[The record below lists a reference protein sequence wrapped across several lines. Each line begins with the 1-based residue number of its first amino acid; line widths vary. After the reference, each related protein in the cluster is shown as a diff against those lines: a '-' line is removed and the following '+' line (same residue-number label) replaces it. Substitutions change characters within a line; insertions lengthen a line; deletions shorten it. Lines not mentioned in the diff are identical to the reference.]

1 LGVGSN
7 GDILTLAAGVP
18 SWAAATTGSNPIMS
32 GSWLYDSTTTAASPD
47 ANSFRFNQTTPAAA
61 TILRIIDGEIG
72 GLDAGDILSHV
83 GLGNQIRIYDAA
95 DPTTYTL
102 FTVAGAPSDQ
112 TGYWNIT
119 VDQVEGSATFPADT
133 TECIIQF
140 DLSAFI
146 AVGTLSGN
154 QKDMAYWDGDKWAA
168 TGSAIR
174 INQATPPVGGRF
186 NVTGASSTDTQ
197 RSVIFLNT
205 GNSTSGMWYAD
216 GPAGEAFYAQHLGSG
231 NSFVW
236 GFDNDSSETDLFGI
250 TVNNDF
256 AIYSAAT
263 FVIGEKAAAG
273 ADIGGYGQIWIR
285 NDAPNTLMFTDDAGN
300 DSVVS
305 GNTTEVDYNYS
316 SAVTSTDPGAGSLN
330 FNSVTIGSIT
340 TLYIDDLISTGQDYG
355 WALSNLADGDILT
368 IRSVTDPADYIVASI
383 NGAPTDS
390 TGFWTIALTLIHTG
404 TIFTNGDQVRISI
417 QWFSQAGGVPTQITV
432 ADSSDTTS
440 FPAFFE
446 SATGDL
452 GPKTDASNY
461 TYNATSG
468 ALTAVTFVGALTG
481 NADTATTA
489 TNATNITLADESADT
504 TCFPIFATGATGDL
518 PPKTGSNLTFNSSTG
533 DLSATSFG
541 GITEANL
548 VDKTAAESISAAW
561 TWTDSNAIILGTGS
575 DLTMQSTGL
584 DVFFDLG
591 TTSDWSLRGGSTGTE
606 VMITAVADLGVGLYH
621 NGIEQATT
629 LTSANGGLEV
639 KNQYNGPSPST
650 RVLTS
655 ADKNWGTPN
664 GMYQFDTGTTAA
676 DPGSGRLR
684 FNNATPSSVTNLYVD
699 DLSDGNDT
707 TSKDMEHLLLN
718 LADNDVIHISI
729 DADGIGTGYIFQVNG
744 TPTDN
749 TGYWTIPVTVVYDN
763 GDSLPSNSDTVVFS
777 AELLSLGGSG
787 TVTSV
792 AAGDGLD
799 FTTITT
805 TGSVTLGTPGT
816 TSTASTNAVTATSH
830 THALTTTGT
839 WDGNAV
845 TATTATGATNID
857 INATTST
864 DTTTY
869 PVLVGAASTGNQLP
883 FIDNVNLSYNASTN
897 ALTATTFVGALT
909 GNADTATSAAGWT
922 TGRTITLSGD
932 VSGTSPSWDGTGNLA
947 FSGTVVANDSHTH
960 GDSTIDG
967 LDASATTTGTFD
979 PARLR
984 GTTHGVTAASNFVE
998 YNRFGAS
1005 FDLDNLREPGQYG
1018 VGSSPVNG
1026 PTGLTFDPMWVGAS
1040 SSDVTSQLVVPRTA
1054 SRGLAWRGETSDVFT
1069 SWHYAL
1075 WSTTAPTANISA
1087 TPAEINLL
1095 DLSGLTAGW
1104 VLSADTATTASW
1116 KAPTGGGL
1124 ANIVEDVTPQ
1134 LGADL
1139 DSNTFDI
1146 DMLDNDFVTF
1156 GSSRDVAI
1164 GWDAVDLE
1172 ITGLAG
1178 GQGINFRDGPLIRI
1192 YDSTDAA
1199 YMQMNSSTTTFT
1211 MSGAGGVTDI
1221 TWTGGLTTLNAG
1233 GVDADFDAITA
1244 TSYGGITEANLL
1256 DKTATE
1262 TVSGSWTHT
1271 ATWTI
1276 ENTQPVIRL
1285 NETGVT
1291 ANEGNWRIEANVEEF
1306 LIRTDVDAENSPVT
1320 AMTITRTGTTPNG
1333 VDFNAAVTATSYG
1346 GITEANLVDKTATE
1360 TITGT
1365 WTLDGDVTTADYGT
1379 GGRVKDGLDN
1389 AQPIGFNTMPVYE
1402 IDAADT
1408 FDLAHVGMV
1417 WHKDAGGAVT
1427 FTCNNDT
1434 TIPIGAMYMVHNDD
1448 TENLTI
1454 AEGTATIEFLF
1465 PGAAPIG
1472 GNVTVEQGGIV
1483 TVYKYTDAIFWVW
1496 GAKSAVAGSTPTV
1509 ITVADESADTTC
1521 FPAFFTATTGDLGPK
1536 TGTNLTFNS
1545 STGDLSATLIAG
1557 ITAANLVDKAATEAI
1572 TGTWTLDGAV
1582 TTSDFGTGG
1591 QVKDGTDVARPIGFN
1606 TIPVYE
1612 IDAADTFDL
1621 AHNGMM
1627 WHKDA
1632 GGAVTFTC
1640 NNDATIP
1647 QGATYFV
1654 HNDDTENLTIAE
1666 GTATIEFLSPGAA
1679 PVGGNVTVE
1688 QGGIVTVYKYSD
1700 AIFWVWGSKAPEVA
1714 TQITV
1719 ADESADTTC
1728 FPMFSTAATGDI
1740 EPKTGTN
1747 LTFNSSTGS
1756 LSSTLLTTL
1765 GDHTLTGGSVFVQ
1778 DSESHW
1784 VGTGN
1789 DARFYFNAT
1798 NTLIDCTGAANNF
1811 FLRVNGSETA
1821 LLARPNAEI
1830 ELYYNGVVEF
1840 ETQDSNATDNITGA
1854 LVKHFDQSFYDVGLA
1869 VMPEVTTT
1877 GVLTIS
1883 DTHQHK
1889 TVRITS
1895 GTGAISFVSDSTMA
1909 IGSVGWI
1916 INTSGSNNT
1925 ITATTNIYWCD
1936 GAGGQTGSRTLA
1948 DGGWLTWWKQADA
1961 QYYITGVGIT

>member
-1 LGVGSN
+1 
-7 GDILTLAAGVP
+7 
-18 SWAAATTGSNPIMS
+18 
-32 GSWLYDSTTTAASPD
+32 
-47 ANSFRFNQTTPAAA
+47 
-61 TILRIIDGEIG
+61 
-72 GLDAGDILSHV
+72 
-83 GLGNQIRIYDAA
+83 
-95 DPTTYTL
+95 
-102 FTVAGAPSDQ
+102 
-112 TGYWNIT
+112 
-119 VDQVEGSATFPADT
+119 
-133 TECIIQF
+133 
-140 DLSAFI
+140 
-146 AVGTLSGN
+146 
-154 QKDMAYWDGDKWAA
+154 
-168 TGSAIR
+168 
-174 INQATPPVGGRF
+174 
-186 NVTGASSTDTQ
+186 
-197 RSVIFLNT
+197 
-205 GNSTSGMWYAD
+205 
-216 GPAGEAFYAQHLGSG
+216 
-231 NSFVW
+231 
-236 GFDNDSSETDLFGI
+236 
-250 TVNNDF
+250 
-256 AIYSAAT
+256 
-263 FVIGEKAAAG
+263 
-273 ADIGGYGQIWIR
+273 
-285 NDAPNTLMFTDDAGN
+285 MFTDDAGN

-533 DLSATSFG
+533 DLSA
-541 GITEANL
+541 
-548 VDKTAAESISAAW
+548 TAAESISAAW

-1075 WSTTAPTANISA
+1075 WSTTAPTTNISA
-1087 TPAEINLL
+1087 TPAELNLL

-1116 KAPTGGGL
+1116 KAPTAGSVAFDDLTSKTSGTG
-1124 ANIVEDVTPQ
+1124 NYTTTGDFT
-1134 LGADL
+1134 AD
-1139 DSNTFDI
+1139 NFE
-1146 DMLDNDFVTF
+1146 
-1156 GSSRDVAI
+1156 A
-1164 GWDAVDLE
+1164 
-1172 ITGLAG
+1172 TGLGPITTPGTDDAYFGGYGSLGSRGTFYVSNVAG
-1178 GQGINFRDGPLIRI
+1178 GVALNHSGVHNVNTKLL
-1192 YDSTDAA
+1192 
-1199 YMQMNSSTTTFT
+1199 TT
-1211 MSGAGGVTDI
+1211 AGGVTI
-1221 TWTGGLTTLNAG
+1221 TGSATADGFITGQDENFSSTRFELGNTNSDVYLNNLGTGAGADTFFNMNNSSSYEGLVIRNLG
-1233 GVDADFDAITA
+1233 GVELYHADSLKFVTTSETAADAGTGA
-1244 TSYGGITEANLL
+1244 TVVDGGGTM
-1256 DKTATE
+1256 
-1262 TVSGSWTHT
+1262 
-1271 ATWTI
+1271 
-1276 ENTQPVIRL
+1276 QPV
-1285 NETGVT
+1285 
-1291 ANEGNWRIEANVEEF
+1291 
-1306 LIRTDVDAENSPVT
+1306 
-1320 AMTITRTGTTPNG
+1320 
-1333 VDFNAAVTATSYG
+1333 
-1346 GITEANLVDKTATE
+1346 
-1360 TITGT
+1360 
-1365 WTLDGDVTTADYGT
+1365 
-1379 GGRVKDGLDN
+1379 
-1389 AQPIGFNTMPVYE
+1389 GFNTMPVYE

-1434 TIPIGAMYMVHNDD
+1434 TIPIGAMYMVHN
-1448 TENLTI
+1448 
-1454 AEGTATIEFLF
+1454 
-1465 PGAAPIG
+1465 
-1472 GNVTVEQGGIV
+1472 
-1483 TVYKYTDAIFWVW
+1483 
-1496 GAKSAVAGSTPTV
+1496 
-1509 ITVADESADTTC
+1509 
-1521 FPAFFTATTGDLGPK
+1521 
-1536 TGTNLTFNS
+1536 
-1545 STGDLSATLIAG
+1545 
-1557 ITAANLVDKAATEAI
+1557 
-1572 TGTWTLDGAV
+1572 
-1582 TTSDFGTGG
+1582 
-1591 QVKDGTDVARPIGFN
+1591 
-1606 TIPVYE
+1606 
-1612 IDAADTFDL
+1612 
-1621 AHNGMM
+1621 
-1627 WHKDA
+1627 
-1632 GGAVTFTC
+1632 
-1640 NNDATIP
+1640 
-1647 QGATYFV
+1647 
-1654 HNDDTENLTIAE
+1654 
-1666 GTATIEFLSPGAA
+1666 
-1679 PVGGNVTVE
+1679 
-1688 QGGIVTVYKYSD
+1688 
-1700 AIFWVWGSKAPEVA
+1700 VA
-1714 TQITV
+1714 T
-1719 ADESADTTC
+1719 
-1728 FPMFSTAATGDI
+1728 
-1740 EPKTGTN
+1740 
-1747 LTFNSSTGS
+1747 
-1756 LSSTLLTTL
+1756 
-1765 GDHTLTGGSVFVQ
+1765 
-1778 DSESHW
+1778 
-1784 VGTGN
+1784 
-1789 DARFYFNAT
+1789 
-1798 NTLIDCTGAANNF
+1798 
-1811 FLRVNGSETA
+1811 
-1821 LLARPNAEI
+1821 
-1830 ELYYNGVVEF
+1830 
-1840 ETQDSNATDNITGA
+1840 
-1854 LVKHFDQSFYDVGLA
+1854 
-1869 VMPEVTTT
+1869 
-1877 GVLTIS
+1877 
-1883 DTHQHK
+1883 
-1889 TVRITS
+1889 
-1895 GTGAISFVSDSTMA
+1895 
-1909 IGSVGWI
+1909 
-1916 INTSGSNNT
+1916 
-1925 ITATTNIYWCD
+1925 
-1936 GAGGQTGSRTLA
+1936 
-1948 DGGWLTWWKQADA
+1948 
-1961 QYYITGVGIT
+1961 